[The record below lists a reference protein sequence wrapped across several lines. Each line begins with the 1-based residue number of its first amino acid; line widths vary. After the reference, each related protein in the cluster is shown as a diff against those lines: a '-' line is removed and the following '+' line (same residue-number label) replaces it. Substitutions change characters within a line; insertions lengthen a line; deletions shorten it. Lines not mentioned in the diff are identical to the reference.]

1 MQRNALVALATV
13 FLVLLSAAAPARLAA
28 AAPRNLIVFFEFIE
42 PGGGVEDAVDFIFS
56 RMLGPSD
63 QLIIQSPARVY
74 GFSAKTLARP
84 KAELIAMMRD
94 KLRTDISQA
103 SQNYKQVIKDLEL
116 AVRNLEGFVLPADGP
131 VGGGMTGSPET
142 RDLGELFNL
151 YRQGLANLAQLRQ
164 VNEASLRKL
173 AAAFQGQKGENHII
187 VLFEREFRP
196 VPRREALNVLGDMP
210 KYAFFANELFTIGNV
225 KEPFDTAA
233 LSGFFKGVPLTQHF
247 IYITSKST
255 SPSGNLLEN
264 SGDVYSAFSN
274 IAQATGGVMVTTA
287 EPADGLKAIVKNW
300 KG

>member
-1 MQRNALVALATV
+1 MRRKIPIA
-13 FLVLLSAAAPARLAA
+13 VLILLLAAAAVPARLAA
-28 AAPRNLIVFFEFIE
+28 AAEPRNLIVFFEFIE
-42 PGGGVEDAVDFIFS
+42 PGAGVEDAVDFIFS

-84 KAELIAMMRD
+84 KAELIAMMRE

-103 SQNYKQVIKDLEL
+103 SQNYKQVLKDLEL

-131 VGGGMTGSPET
+131 AGGGMTGSPET
-142 RDLGELFNL
+142 RDLSELFNL

-173 AAAFQGQKGENHII
+173 AAAFQGQKGENDII

-225 KEPFDTAA
+225 KEPFDAAA
-233 LSGFFKGVPLTQHF
+233 LAEFFKGVPVTQHF
-247 IYITSKST
+247 IYVTGKST
-255 SPSGNLLEN
+255 SASGNLLEN
-264 SGDVYSAFSN
+264 SGDIYSTFSW
-274 IAQATGGVMVTTA
+274 IAQSTGGVCETNA
-287 EPADGLKAIVKNW
+287 EPLDGLKAVLKNW
-300 KG
+300 KQ